1 MNDEPG
7 PEIAPNLSDEM
18 ADMPNEGAVN
28 ANTEL
33 RKRRSTRIVQAVPLV
48 VTGVDALGR
57 PFAERTSTLII
68 NCHGCRYQSKHYV
81 LKNMWVNLE
90 VPHPEP
96 GHPPRRV
103 RGKVAWIQRP
113 RTVRQLFQVA
123 LELEVPG
130 NVWGIAFPPDDWFA
144 FPEDQPLL
152 SHAAA
157 AGAEVTPGMSMA
169 ATASEMPLPLIEAEP
184 GVAGPDNLRVF
195 PAPASATDASLQLAR
210 QVARLLAEAKQQIQ
224 AAAREAAVQAV
235 AAERRQAFEQWDHK
249 YTELRE
255 EVSRETAH
263 AVGVIQEESETRA
276 RTAQAAAAESLKND
290 LPRWLAPQLEQLTHE
305 LTAALAREGA
315 VQREQQEKQLS
326 SAQDALQT
334 LCAQAEEASAKLRTQ
349 AEQMESELAARLREA
364 AQKAEEEVRQR
375 EAATGSQQDTLNA
388 AVQDLQSKIA
398 ATQAEAQR
406 VLEEQLARATEAAAS
421 ARAQAEQLETQINA
435 RLEEAA
441 RKAEEEARQ
450 REEILAQQKLALGA
464 TADDIHGRVA
474 AAHAESQKVLDEQ
487 LVRATEAAA
496 SARVQAEQLETQIN
510 ARLQEAARKAEEDAR
525 QREEIL
531 TQQKLA
537 LGATAEDINGRVAAA
552 QAEAQN
558 SLREQLAR
566 EVESAQGRLQNALEC
581 ALQAVEERAAGKLK
595 EQTNELRTELREE
608 GAKQSSAVRE
618 SLESH
623 TKHIEET
630 VARANQAAERLE
642 QFAARIE
649 TVQQQAIGGFQSQL
663 DDVLTLH
670 RNELHRRSETLFEE
684 IHSRIRGSFETAN
697 SDALEKFEQHVQ
709 SMVVPHITQAEEAV
723 HRLAGGRSL
732 LDAALTMQ
740 QDRIRNSADEAFAEA
755 LGRFREN
762 LGTVEQVLNDSAH
775 TITTRNLDELEG
787 KAADLKHH
795 ALEEMLK
802 SAEWYEKKAQS
813 QMQHQA
819 EKVVEQASTQLREKA
834 GEVSSL
840 FTNELSHASNSY
852 LTQAHQQLE
861 ETVRDSFERVRMLF
875 TEAADTT
882 SAAFTDEIQRNARQE
897 LDGFTELMNKSVEES
912 RERLDAAREL
922 VGHQVSSEQ
931 AEFLRRF
938 QKTMGETMEQSLH
951 EANGKVQATFSSLL
965 ETWKSE
971 SDAKHAELRSGFA
984 SISNEAAEQYRGR
997 LENITNSWMV
1007 ATVST
1012 LNHQSRD
1019 VIAKIA
1025 ATAEE
1030 RLREASTEVFAK
1042 FGDTLRERLQ
1052 QIASGFDNLSQPPKS

>member
-7 PEIAPNLSDEM
+7 PETAPNLSDEM
-18 ADMPNEGAVN
+18 AAMPNEGAVN

-130 NVWGIAFPPDDWFA
+130 NAWGIAFPPDDWFA

-349 AEQMESELAARLREA
+349 AEQMESELAVRLQQAAR
-364 AQKAEEEVRQR
+364 KAEEEVRER
-375 EAATGSQQDTLNA
+375 EAASGTQHDTLNA
-388 AVQDLQSKIA
+388 AVQDLQAKIA
-398 ATQAEAQR
+398 ATQAEAQK

-421 ARAQAEQLETQINA
+421 ARAQAEQLETQINV

-450 REEILAQQKLALGA
+450 R
-464 TADDIHGRVA
+464 
-474 AAHAESQKVLDEQ
+474 DETI
-487 LVRATEAAA
+487 A
-496 SARVQAEQLETQIN
+496 
-510 ARLQEAARKAEEDAR
+510 
-525 QREEIL
+525 
-531 TQQKLA
+531 QQKLA

-552 QAEAQN
+552 QTEAQN
-558 SLREQLAR
+558 SLREQLAN
-566 EVESAQGRLQNALEC
+566 EVVSAQGRLQSALEG
-581 ALQAVEERAAGKLK
+581 ALQAVEERATGKLK

-608 GAKQSSAVRE
+608 GAKQRSAVRE

-684 IHSRIRGSFETAN
+684 IHSRIRGSFESAN

-755 LGRFREN
+755 LSRFREN

-819 EKVVEQASTQLREKA
+819 ERVVEQASTQLREKA

-922 VGHQVSSEQ
+922 VSHQVSSEQ